1 MGLVPQ
7 LVKRNTVTLIW
18 TYPNISGTFKSYPSH
33 SNKQFFRCNWPSLTK
48 CIVFMHSNNHKF
60 HYGNF
65 ACLWLDLRLQIKKLR
80 FKRWFC
86 TVFQESTCYCVTWKI
101 KEFFVQNWF
110 LTMLY
115 SFFCN
120 LYLVWGT
127 HKKYHDNIRSLL
139 QGKQPQ
145 YRLKFNKMLLCD
157 ICWLV

>member
-1 MGLVPQ
+1 
-7 LVKRNTVTLIW
+7 
-18 TYPNISGTFKSYPSH
+18 
-33 SNKQFFRCNWPSLTK
+33 
-48 CIVFMHSNNHKF
+48 MHSNNHKF
-60 HYGNF
+60 HNRDF
-65 ACLWLDLRLQIKKLR
+65 ACLGLDLRLQIKKLR

-101 KEFFVQNWF
+101 KDFFVQNWF

-157 ICWLV
+157 ICGLIWNIPLAGQTAKDTLLMSFFLCCKVTFEKEEV